1 MAKWVLKNHEKISE
15 IRLRFV
21 QVEKSNSMIFI
32 EAIEGLGYALK
43 DFIEEYSTPI
53 IDSITVDGSS
63 ALRRLKEK
71 HDRLSMFN
79 EKLVRMY
86 REVRESRDRIS
97 KMIDSSSDQAVL
109 FLRDGII
116 LGVSRP
122 FCNHLKYNR
131 QDIIEKGISNFIET
145 KIDASLKTIIN
156 QIDCGLL
163 KSFFIKLKKSDGSLE
178 KLKMKFYIVELLDSR
193 VILGIISKKK

>member
-32 EAIEGLGYALK
+32 EAIEGLGYTLK
-43 DFIEEYSTPI
+43 SFIEEYSTPI
-53 IDSITVDGSS
+53 IDSITVDSS
-63 ALRRLKEK
+63 SELRRLKEK
-71 HDRLSMFN
+71 YDRLSMFN

-116 LGVSRP
+116 LGVSRT

-131 QDIIEKGISNFIET
+131 QDIIGKGISNFIET

-178 KLKMKFYIVELLDSR
+178 KLKMEFCIVELLDSK

>member
-32 EAIEGLGYALK
+32 EAIEGLGYTLK

-109 FLRDGII
+109 F
-116 LGVSRP
+116 
-122 FCNHLKYNR
+122 
-131 QDIIEKGISNFIET
+131 
-145 KIDASLKTIIN
+145 
-156 QIDCGLL
+156 
-163 KSFFIKLKKSDGSLE
+163 
-178 KLKMKFYIVELLDSR
+178 
-193 VILGIISKKK
+193 